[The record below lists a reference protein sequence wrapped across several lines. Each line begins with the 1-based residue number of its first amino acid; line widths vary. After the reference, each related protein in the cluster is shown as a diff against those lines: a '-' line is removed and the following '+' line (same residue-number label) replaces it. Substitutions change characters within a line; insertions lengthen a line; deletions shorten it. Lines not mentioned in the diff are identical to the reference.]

1 MYQGL
6 ARNTCNVSEVGSIP
20 TGSTMSYSDKFK
32 VVWLNP
38 MRVATRSC
46 ISIQKKLGF
55 EECGVHSFQI
65 PEERDGYQIIVNV
78 RNPYSRLVSLYKIN
92 CIWKKTEFLI
102 EGFKPWV
109 TNALNEGNRFE
120 NISTVH
126 LDLLIETLQK
136 PPEVF
141 VKIETLERDLK
152 KLWFIKDNL
161 ELLSSDFEL
170 QIDNNR
176 YINEYREH
184 IPCQNFY
191 NQELADFVYQKTQKQ
206 FEMFNYE
213 KDSWKY
219 GTS

>member
-1 MYQGL
+1 
-6 ARNTCNVSEVGSIP
+6 
-20 TGSTMSYSDKFK
+20 MSYSEKFK

-38 MRVATRSC
+38 MRTATRSC
-46 ISIQKKLGF
+46 ISFQKKLGF
-55 EECGVHSFQI
+55 EEWGVHSFQI
-65 PEERDGYQIIVNV
+65 PKERDDYQIIVNI

-92 CIWKKTEFLI
+92 CIWKKTEFVI
-102 EGFKPWV
+102 EGFEPWV
-109 TNALNEGNRFE
+109 THALHDDNRIE

-126 LDLLIETLQK
+126 LDLLIDNLPKK
-136 PPEVF
+136 PDVF
-141 VKIETLERDLK
+141 VKIETLEDDLK

-161 ELLSSDFEL
+161 ELLSSDFES
-170 QIDNNR
+170 QINNNR

-184 IPCQNFY
+184 IPWQNFY